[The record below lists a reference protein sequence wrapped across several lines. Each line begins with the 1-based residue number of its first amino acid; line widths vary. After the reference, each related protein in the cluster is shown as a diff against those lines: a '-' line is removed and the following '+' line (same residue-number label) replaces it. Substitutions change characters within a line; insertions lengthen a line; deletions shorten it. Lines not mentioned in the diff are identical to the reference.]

1 MAKAFTP
8 ADILPLDIYE
18 QQRPKKRLEILE
30 LKKNRRVHV
39 GPHAVFLFEN
49 AETLWWQIHEMLR
62 IEKGGDA
69 QLEDELRAYNPLLPQ
84 GNDLVATLMLEISD
98 SVERKALLTQWG
110 HLEETVFLQVGGFS
124 VQARSVDTEKR
135 TDPSGKTS
143 SVHFLRFSFDAQAKL
158 AFLKGSE
165 PTSLHITHPGYA
177 HQAPLPQAV
186 HEALCEDLM
195 P

>member
-18 QQRPKKRLEILE
+18 QQRPEKRLEILE

-62 IEKGGDA
+62 IEKGGKA
-69 QLEDELRAYNPLLPQ
+69 QLEDELQAYNPLLPQ

-98 SVERKALLTQWG
+98 SAERKTLLAQWG
-110 HLEETVFLQVGGFS
+110 HLEETVFLQMGGFS
-124 VQARSVDTEKR
+124 VQARSVDTEER

-143 SVHFLRFSFDAQAKL
+143 SVHFLRFSFDTQAKL

-165 PTSLHITHPGYA
+165 PISLRIAHPCYT
-177 HQAPLPQAV
+177 HQALLPKAV